1 MGHLCQNFIGL
12 KINAVGRKCFH
23 RDTVALGINRIA
35 RIIHPFQDSGTLIR
49 AFAVLVRICR
59 NAVAVHS
66 GTAEQ
71 TVLFI
76 KFVLFQTMYRISAGF
91 KSKAI
96 EVIVFMKSAVLSGAD
111 HPDDRIPILAADINV
126 SLFFLQNRKQ
136 RVFGN
141 LRRQNAQRVPDVD
154 CRIPSPRGIVVQ
166 PCDHTGL
173 FLRQQ
178 SVLVIYDIA
187 DNIPRCD
194 PIRIV

>member
-1 MGHLCQNFIGL
+1 MGHLCQNFIDF

-23 RDTVALGINRIA
+23 RNAVALGINRIT

-96 EVIVFMKSAVLSGAD
+96 EVIVFMKSAVLPGTD
-111 HPDDRIPILAADINV
+111 HPDDRIPILATDINV

-141 LRRQNAQRVPDVD
+141 LRRQNA
-154 CRIPSPRGIVVQ
+154 
-166 PCDHTGL
+166 
-173 FLRQQ
+173 
-178 SVLVIYDIA
+178 
-187 DNIPRCD
+187 
-194 PIRIV
+194 